1 VQTYAELLA
10 DNQRL
15 TALVHEREAA
25 VEAVKGALR
34 AQELEVEHLK
44 LILAKLRRMQ
54 YGRRSEQL
62 DERIGQLELAIEE
75 LEASVVQEA
84 PLGQQTD
91 GPKGRPVRRPLPPS
105 LPRELITHPA
115 VEPGCACPECGGTL
129 RVLGEDVSEILER
142 IPEHFKVI
150 RHVRPKLSCAR
161 CAHIMQAPAPS
172 RPIERGIAGPGLLA
186 HILIS
191 KYCDHL
197 PLYRQS
203 QIYAREGIDLDRSTL
218 AGMVGRSA
226 ALLAPL
232 AGAIGE
238 HVRACA
244 KIHADDTPIS
254 VLSPGNR
261 KTKIGRLW
269 TYVRDDRPWADTAPP
284 AVWFRYSPDRKGER
298 PLAHLSDYRG
308 FLQADGYAGF
318 NRLYE
323 TGRVQEVACWAHVR
337 RPFYELDA
345 AGDSPTAHEALERIQ
360 GLFAIEAEI
369 RGRTADERR
378 AIRQARAGPLL
389 DDLHRWFQVTASR
402 LSRKSPL
409 AVAIRY
415 ALTRWA
421 ALTRYRDDGRL
432 EMDNNAAERALRT
445 IALGRKNYLFLGADS
460 GGERA
465 EIIYSLIGTAK
476 LNGIEPEGYLR
487 YVLERI
493 ADHPINRIEELLP
506 WNLAP
511 ELQPQSL
518 AA

>member
-15 TALVHEREAA
+15 SSLVREREATIVA
-25 VEAVKGALR
+25 AHSALR
-34 AQELEVEHLK
+34 ERELEVEHLK
-44 LILAKLRRMQ
+44 LVLAKLRRLQ

-62 DERIGQLELAIEE
+62 DERIGQLELSIEE
-75 LEASVVQEA
+75 LEASLVQEA
-84 PLGQQTD
+84 PAAD
-91 GPKGRPVRRPLPPS
+91 GADEPKGRPVRKPLPAG

-115 VEPGCACPECGGTL
+115 VEPGCACPQCGGTL
-129 RVLGEDVSEILER
+129 RVLGEDVTEILER
-142 IPEHFKVI
+142 VPEHFKVI

-161 CAHIMQAPAPS
+161 CAHIVQAAAPS

-203 QIYAREGIDLDRSTL
+203 QIYAREGIELDRSTL

-232 AGAIGE
+232 ADAIGQ
-238 HVRACA
+238 HVRAAA

-254 VLSPGNR
+254 VLSPGNG
-261 KTKIGRLW
+261 KTKTGRLW
-269 TYVRDDRPWADTAPP
+269 TYVRDDRSWADAAPP

-298 PLAHLSDYRG
+298 PLAHLADYHG

-323 TGRVQEVACWAHVR
+323 TGRVHEVACWAHVR
-337 RPFYELDA
+337 RAFYELDV
-345 AGDSPTAHEALERIQ
+345 AGDSPLAREALMRIQ
-360 GLFAIEAEI
+360 ALFAIEAEI
-369 RGRTADERR
+369 RGRPAAERR
-378 AIRQARAGPLL
+378 AVRQARAGPLL
-389 DDLHRWFQVTASR
+389 DDLHRWFQDTASR
-402 LSRKSPL
+402 LSRKSAL

-415 ALTRWA
+415 ALTRWV

-432 EMDNNAAERALRT
+432 ELDNNAAERALRT
-445 IALGRKNYLFLGADS
+445 IAIGRKNYLFLGADS

-476 LNGIEPEGYLR
+476 LNGVEPQAYLR

-493 ADHPINRIEELLP
+493 ADHPINRIQELLP
-506 WNLAP
+506 WNLAAD
-511 ELQPQSL
+511 LQPVSL